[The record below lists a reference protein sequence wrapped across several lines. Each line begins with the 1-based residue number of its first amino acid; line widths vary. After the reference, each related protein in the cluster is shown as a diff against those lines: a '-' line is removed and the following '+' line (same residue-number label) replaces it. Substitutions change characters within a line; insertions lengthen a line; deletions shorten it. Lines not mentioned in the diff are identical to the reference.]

1 MRHPGVLHKLKGM
14 GVEGGND
21 SSYNNPGS
29 TGIARDFAKD
39 GRRAMDIGELDT
51 EWYSRPIDAHGAGRE
66 DWLNSENSKANASL
80 SGVIA
85 PGLCQN
91 DDLEVP

>member
-1 MRHPGVLHKLKGM
+1 
-14 GVEGGND
+14 
-21 SSYNNPGS
+21 
-29 TGIARDFAKD
+29 
-39 GRRAMDIGELDT
+39 MDIGELDT
-51 EWYSRPIDAHGAGRE
+51 EWYSRPIDVDGARRE
-66 DWLNSENSKANASL
+66 DWVNSENSKATASL